1 MIPDTF
7 PTVPAITVVVVT
19 LGGKDYVVRCL
30 RALSQQVDIPSL
42 EIIVPCDSRLGGL
55 WALRKEF
62 PEAHVLYVERHRTY
76 AELRALGVQ
85 KARGAIVAL
94 TEDHCIPDPDWCSR
108 ILEAH
113 AGPHAAVGG
122 AVEKGQPDTLLN
134 WAVYLCDFSR
144 YMNPVPEGPASYLT
158 DCNVSY
164 KQAALSSVAQVWI
177 DEFHETSVNWALQA
191 RGESLW
197 LSPRIIVHQQRS
209 LRFGSAVWERYAF
222 GRLFAS
228 TRVTATTLLRR
239 ALYAGSSFLLP
250 PLLLGRVAGNVFR
263 KRRCVAEFFRTLP
276 ALMFMTTIWAWGEF
290 VGYLTGRPG
299 KYLMPARRR
308 QGRDVMAV
316 GRRRQ

>member
-1 MIPDTF
+1 
-7 PTVPAITVVVVT
+7 VELKPASATPELTVVVVIV
-19 LGGKDYVVRCL
+19 GGRNYLVRCL
-30 RALSQQVDIPSL
+30 TGLARQVSVPCL
-42 EIIVPCDSRLGGL
+42 EVIVPCDEGFSDLS
-55 WALRKEF
+55 ALCAEF
-62 PEAHVLYVERHRTY
+62 PRVKFLSVEGHRTY

-94 TEDHCIPDPDWCSR
+94 TEDHCIPDLDWCGR

-122 AVEKGQPDTLLN
+122 AVEKGQPDTTLN

-144 YMNPVPEGPASYLT
+144 YMNPVPEGPAPYLT

-164 KQAALSSVAQVWI
+164 KRAALSSIAQVWI

-209 LRFGSAVWERYAF
+209 LRFGSAVRERYAF

-228 TRVTATTLLRR
+228 TRVSATTLLRR

-250 PLLLGRVAGNVFR
+250 ALLLGRVAGNVFR
-263 KRRCVAEFFRTLP
+263 KRRCVAEFVRTLP
-276 ALMFMTTIWAWGEF
+276 TLMFMTTVWAWGEF

-299 KYLMPARRR
+299 ASLTPGMRPAGARPE
-308 QGRDVMAV
+308 GSSEATA
-316 GRRRQ
+316 